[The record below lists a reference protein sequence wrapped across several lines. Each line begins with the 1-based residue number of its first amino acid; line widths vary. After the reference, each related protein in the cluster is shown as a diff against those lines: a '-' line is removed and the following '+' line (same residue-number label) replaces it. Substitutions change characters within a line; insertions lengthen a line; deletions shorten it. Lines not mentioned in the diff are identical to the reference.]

1 MLTLSG
7 TCASCLLLHGAVA
20 DKKLL
25 VHQESRVAVSFVV
38 TSVKDGV
45 QSKDSSK

>member
-20 DKKLL
+20 AKKLL
-25 VHQESRVAVSFVV
+25 AQLESRISVSFVV
-38 TSVKDGV
+38 TSVKDGL
-45 QSKDSSK
+45 QSKDSAK

>member
-25 VHQESRVAVSFVV
+25 VQPESRIAVSFVV
-38 TSVKDGV
+38 TSLNDGV

>member
-20 DKKLL
+20 DKKML
-25 VHQESRVAVSFVV
+25 VQQESRIAVSFVV
-38 TSVKDGV
+38 TYVSDGV
-45 QSKDSSK
+45 QSKDTAK

>member
-25 VHQESRVAVSFVV
+25 VQPESRIAVSFDV

-45 QSKDSSK
+45 QSKDSAK